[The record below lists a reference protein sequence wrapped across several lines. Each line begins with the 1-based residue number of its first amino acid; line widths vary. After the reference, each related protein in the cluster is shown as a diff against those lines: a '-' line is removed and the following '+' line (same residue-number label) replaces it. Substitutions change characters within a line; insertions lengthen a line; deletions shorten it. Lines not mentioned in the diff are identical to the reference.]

1 MDKFDRI
8 FKLHGILANRRTAI
22 GLEDLEARLECT
34 RATVFRT
41 IAVLRDQLYA
51 PVVHDSK
58 LGGWYYDKTSEGIYE
73 LPGLWLSAAEL
84 QALVVIQNLLHD
96 LGGGLLQETIAPLAK
111 RVDQLIRHRRLN
123 LGEAAHRL
131 RFPALGARPP
141 GDAFQ
146 VVASATLQRKQLWF
160 QYHGRSNDLVSDRH
174 VSPQRL
180 THYRESW
187 YLDAWDDDKDAL
199 RTFAVDRIRRPQA
212 LDQAAYDVEE
222 RELDE
227 HFATSYGIFG
237 GKPDKTA
244 VLCFSQ
250 ERARWVADERWHP
263 EQQSKFLD
271 DGRYELRVPYRDARE
286 LVMDILRH
294 GPEVEVIEPVSLRA
308 EVRDQLRR
316 AVQRYSAGG

>member
-8 FKLHGILANRRTAI
+8 FKLHGILANRRTTI
-22 GLEDLEARLECT
+22 GMEDLEARLECT
-34 RATVFRT
+34 RATVFRIIT
-41 IAVLRDQLYA
+41 VMKNQLNA
-51 PVVHDSK
+51 PIVYDSAQS
-58 LGGWYYDKTSEGIYE
+58 GYRYDKTSEAIYE
-73 LPGLWLSAAEL
+73 LPGLWLSAGEL
-84 QALVVIQNLLHD
+84 QALVVIQNLLRD
-96 LGGGLLQETIAPLAK
+96 LGGGLLQETVAPLAK
-111 RVDQLIRHRRLN
+111 RVDQLIKHRRLN

-199 RTFAVDRIRRPQA
+199 RTFAVDRIRRSQV

-237 GKPDKTA
+237 GKPDKIA
-244 VLCFSQ
+244 VLRFSQ

-263 EQQSKFLD
+263 QQQGMWLD
-271 DGRYELRVPYRDARE
+271 DGRYELKIPYGDPRE

-294 GPEVEVIEPVSLRA
+294 GAEMEVIEPQALRA
-308 EVRDQLRR
+308 EVARQLAEAAR
-316 AVQRYSAGG
+316 RYSET